1 MTDSDLDAIKNKE
14 RVQMLEQ
21 QIEDMLISLDFWQLV
36 KELDHECQ
44 YSSQTKVEIVQI
56 LCKIKERQPDNKKLQ
71 KLISHYAV
79 EHENV
84 LALKP

>member
-1 MTDSDLDAIKNKE
+1 MPFWKVGLLEQHLK
-14 RVQMLEQ
+14 RLEQ
-21 QIEDMLISLDFWQLV
+21 QNEDMLTNIDHKQLV
-36 KELDHECQ
+36 KELDYECQ